1 VTHAGATWT
10 GGARRA
16 RRSGARTASCHLRD
30 CFALFGARS
39 RPRSQSQRPIGKERN
54 ALIFGYA
61 HASAHRATALLRT
74 TVDRLGVS
82 DTLLGNTAIAA
93 SVEAE
98 EVERV
103 AVPTKRGKPEF
114 ALGNIAGT
122 IVHFFAFNA
131 GVIALVK
138 PLSLD
143 SATLDLNLPVAVA
156 STDP

>member
-1 VTHAGATWT
+1 
-10 GGARRA
+10 
-16 RRSGARTASCHLRD
+16 
-30 CFALFGARS
+30 
-39 RPRSQSQRPIGKERN
+39 
-54 ALIFGYA
+54 
-61 HASAHRATALLRT
+61 LRT

-103 AVPTKRGKPEF
+103 AVPTKRGKPEL

-143 SATLDLNLPVAVA
+143 SATLDLHLPVAVA